1 MNALTPT
8 EIEKEVSDPPPMA
21 TVDAHG
27 WGRVHRGD
35 MSLARPE
42 KRAALGRLAADMPGP
57 AIGARRSYG
66 DACLRLGGAGVDM
79 TRLDRMLDL
88 DRERGVLT
96 VEAGARIGEVARL
109 LAPLGW
115 MPKVM
120 PGTGQATVGGCVAMD
135 VHGKNHHVA
144 GAFGQTVERIRFAD
158 GTEAQAGDDLMRATI
173 GGLGQT
179 GAMLDVTLRLA
190 PTPGGAMAVREV
202 RTAGWDETLQMLE
215 DAREPYSVAWIDC
228 LAKGRALGRGVV
240 ELAAPTHGRAPAR
253 ERRTVRFDA
262 PRWALSAPVVKAF
275 NRLYWGRV
283 PASGR
288 QSIKPLDDFFFPLDK
303 IANWNRLYGKRGFH
317 QFQCVVP
324 EDASEKLRAMLE
336 RIARARAAS
345 PLAVLKRM
353 GHAPDAARTGHMSF
367 PMAGWTLAVD
377 LPNRRATPDLVDALE
392 RDALEAGGRIYFAK
406 DALCTPARAAAMFP
420 QAADWA
426 RAANARDPE
435 RRLETDLTRRLKLR
449 DCA

>member
-8 EIEKEVSDPPPMA
+8 EIETQVSDSPPMA

-27 WGRVHRGD
+27 WGRVHRGA
-35 MSLARPE
+35 MALARPE
-42 KRAALGRLAADMPGP
+42 KRATMQRMARDMPGP

-66 DACLRLGGAGVDM
+66 DACLRIGGAGVDM
-79 TRLDRMLDL
+79 TRLDRMLGL
-88 DRERGVLT
+88 DRESGLLT
-96 VEAGARIGEVARL
+96 VEAGARIGEIARL

-115 MPKVM
+115 MPEVM
-120 PGTGQATVGGCVAMD
+120 PGTGQATIGGCVAMD

-158 GTEAQAGDDLMRATI
+158 GEEAVAGDPLMRATI

-179 GAMLDVTLRLA
+179 GAMLDVTLRLR

-202 RTAGWDETLQMLE
+202 RTAGWDDTLRMLE
-215 DAREPYSVAWIDC
+215 EAREPYSVAWIDC

-240 ELAAPTHGRAPAR
+240 ELATPTHGRAPAR
-253 ERRTVRFDA
+253 KRRAVRFDA
-262 PRWALSAPVVKAF
+262 PGWALSSPVVRAF

-283 PASGR
+283 PALGR
-288 QSIKPLDDFFFPLDK
+288 DSVKPLDDFFFPLDK
-303 IANWNRLYGKRGFH
+303 IANWNRLYSKRGFH

-324 EDASEKLRAMLE
+324 ADASERLRAMLE

-353 GHAPDAARTGHMSF
+353 GPAPDASRTGPMSF
-367 PMAGWTLAVD
+367 PMPGWTLAVD
-377 LPNRRATPDLVDALE
+377 LPNRRGTPDLVDALE
-392 RDALEAGGRIYFAK
+392 RDAVEAGGRIYFAK
-406 DALCTPARAAAMFP
+406 DALCTPERAAVMYPEAP
-420 QAADWA
+420 EWTAV
-426 RAANARDPE
+426 ANARDPE

-449 DCA
+449 DL

>member
-8 EIEKEVSDPPPMA
+8 EIETKVADRPRLA

-27 WGRVHRGD
+27 WGRVHRGA

-42 KRAALGRLAADMPGP
+42 RRAALVRMADRIPGP

-66 DACLRLGGAGVDM
+66 DACLSLGGAGLDM
-79 TRLDRMLDL
+79 TRLDRMIDL
-88 DRERGVLT
+88 DREQGLLT
-96 VEAGARIGEVARL
+96 VEAGARIGEIARL

-115 MPKVM
+115 MPAVM

-158 GTEAQAGDDLMRATI
+158 GAEALPGDDLFRATI

-179 GAMLDVTLRLA
+179 GAMLDVTLRLC

-202 RTAGWDETLQMLE
+202 RTANWNETLSILE
-215 DAREPYSVAWIDC
+215 QAREPYSVAWIDC
-228 LAKGRALGRGVV
+228 LARGRNLGRGVV

-253 ERRTVRFDA
+253 KRRAVRFDA
-262 PRWALSAPVVKAF
+262 PGWALSAPVVRAF
-275 NRLYWGRV
+275 NRLYWGRI
-283 PASGR
+283 ADAGR
-288 QSIKPLDDFFFPLDK
+288 EGVKPLDDFFFPLDK

-324 EDASEKLRAMLE
+324 TDASERLRIMLE

-353 GHAPDAARTGHMSF
+353 GAAPDPARTGHLSF

-377 LPNRRATPDLVDALE
+377 LPNRRGTEDLVDALE
-392 RDALEAGGRIYFAK
+392 RDAVEAGGRIYFAK
-406 DALCTPARAAAMFP
+406 DALCTPERAAAMYP
-420 QAADWA
+420 GASAWAAV
-426 RAANARDPE
+426 ANARDAE
-435 RRLETDLTRRLKLR
+435 RRLETDLTRRLRLR
-449 DCA
+449 DL